1 MQDAIATEAEDDVI
15 DAVDE
20 LGDEALDR
28 PVISRGCY
36 TGGQHCQSTMSS

>member
-1 MQDAIATEAEDDVI
+1 MQESFVKEVEDDTI
-15 DAVDE
+15 DALDE